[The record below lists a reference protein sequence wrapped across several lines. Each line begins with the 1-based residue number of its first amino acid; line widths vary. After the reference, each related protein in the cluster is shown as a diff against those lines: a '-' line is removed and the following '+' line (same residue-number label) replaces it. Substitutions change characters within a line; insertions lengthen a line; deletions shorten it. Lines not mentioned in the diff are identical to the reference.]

1 MAVLQIPDERRTI
14 TETGAVTEYLSGI
27 GITHERWEAPLPL
40 PRDASSEEVLAAYA
54 SEVERLKQERGY
66 AAADVITA
74 GPLTPGLGEMLARF
88 KREHWHDEDEVRFIV
103 GGRGLFHVRPASGP
117 VVVIEVATGDLIC
130 LPAGVRHWFNL
141 CSDLEIKAIRLFER
155 ADGWVPYYT
164 ESDVDLGYEPVCLGT
179 SYFPPDRRE
188 HA

>member
-1 MAVLQIPDERRTI
+1 
-14 TETGAVTEYLSGI
+14 
-27 GITHERWEAPLPL
+27 
-40 PRDASSEEVLAAYA
+40 
-54 SEVERLKQERGY
+54 
-66 AAADVITA
+66 
-74 GPLTPGLGEMLARF
+74 MLARF

-117 VVVIEVATGDLIC
+117 VVVIEVAAGDLIS

-155 ADGWVPYYT
+155 ADGWVPHYT
-164 ESDVDLGYEPVCLGT
+164 ESDVELGYEPVCLGT
-179 SYFPPDRRE
+179 SYLPPDRRE